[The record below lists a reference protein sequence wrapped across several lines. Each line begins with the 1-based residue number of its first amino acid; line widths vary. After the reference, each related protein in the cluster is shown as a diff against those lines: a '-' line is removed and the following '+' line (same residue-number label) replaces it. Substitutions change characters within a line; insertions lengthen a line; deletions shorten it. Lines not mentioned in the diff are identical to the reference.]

1 MSPITVYTKSSCR
14 QCVQTKRVLDKE
26 GLEYSEVNIE
36 DDMDARQYVTG
47 DLGYVQAPVVVAGDE
62 HWAGF
67 RPQRIK
73 DLARLAAS

>member
-1 MSPITVYTKSSCR
+1 MSSITVYTKSSCQ

-73 DLARLAAS
+73 DLARLVAS